1 MNSPQPDAE
10 CLALIA
16 RLDSLMLAT
25 RSEQHHA
32 EASYAPF
39 LFDRGAFHIF
49 VSALA
54 SHTGNLLTHRR
65 AGVLLIEP
73 EADAANPFAR
83 RRASFECR
91 VAEVE
96 ADSGEYSSVLDSMQ
110 QRLGATVALL
120 RSLPDFRLLALTP
133 IHGRYIAG
141 FGQAYDLDTRRFGE
155 SAD

>member
-73 EADAANPFAR
+73 EADAANPLLGAGP
-83 RRASFECR
+83 
-91 VAEVE
+91 V
-96 ADSGEYSSVLDSMQ
+96 SSVGS
-110 QRLGATVALL
+110 RKS
-120 RSLPDFRLLALTP
+120 RP
-133 IHGRYIAG
+133 IAVNTAACWIRCSNAWARPWHCCEACPI
-141 FGQAYDLDTRRFGE
+141 FGCWR
-155 SAD
+155 

>member
-25 RSEQHHA
+25 RSEQDHA
-32 EASYAPF
+32 EASHAPF
-39 LFDRGAFHIF
+39 LFHRGAFHIF

-54 SHTGNLLTHRR
+54 RHTGNLLTHRQ

-83 RRASFECR
+83 RRASFDCR
-91 VAEVE
+91 VAEVAAE
-96 ADSGEYSSVLDSMQ
+96 NNEFAVLLDLMQ
-110 QRLGATVALL
+110 QRLGSTVALL
-120 RSLPDFRLLALTP
+120 RTLPDFRLLALTP
-133 IHGRYIAG
+133 IRGQYIAG
-141 FGQAYDLDTRRFGE
+141 FGQAYDLDIGRLAE
-155 SAD
+155 STD